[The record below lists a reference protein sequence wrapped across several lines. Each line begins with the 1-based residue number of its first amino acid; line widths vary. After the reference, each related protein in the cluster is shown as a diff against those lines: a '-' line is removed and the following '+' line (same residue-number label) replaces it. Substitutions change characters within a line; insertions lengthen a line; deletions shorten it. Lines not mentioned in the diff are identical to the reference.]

1 MPSRDKLIA
10 VSKHSANKTFL
21 EEVGIS
27 PEFAFREDKRRD
39 DTAFKQGKLP
49 SQKVAYY
56 KMKLFE
62 TLDGFKFY
70 DPGRKKKSR
79 KNVDPRFFQKSYMR
93 RFLGQE
99 GVTNMT
105 RPPSKLNLPPPCL
118 GMDFIS
124 ISLKSKDEDSASSL
138 HIYDMTTAMY
148 LEGKGGLQE
157 MENEAEEESAAS
169 FKLHLVQ
176 EKTREYNER
185 LRENPSDIQL
195 WLEYVEFQDVSI
207 GESEFGG
214 KINEAKKEK
223 VGKNVVLR
231 QKALVEKKLAILKAA
246 IDKNPMSVELG
257 VKRLEVSREL
267 LEAKLLD
274 RQWKELI
281 FLFPRSFSVW
291 KFYLRFVSSNFTTFT
306 VARALREYKN
316 YFAKLKQMHALPDQ
330 PKGTEDEIIV
340 ATVNLCNFLARAG
353 FREKGTAIWQASLEL
368 NLFAPDFPGYY
379 SLDDKL
385 ATFEQFWESAVPR
398 FGEPGALGFANVMRR
413 RKEVV
418 GDDDNDGL
426 EDNKSA
432 WEDDL
437 IDQAGNLVRR
447 NRLWLELELGRERRH
462 WCPFRS
468 TEEAPED
475 PDRSVSFEDISPFLF
490 HFTQPSKVLSL
501 LVGFARYL
509 GVTFRDEPYS
519 TTSLCSETITA
530 KMGVSTSEGLQDG
543 VDWSPDIDIKVL
555 RDIRPDLEDKDYQT
569 FCRNI
574 FSQSVAALQGQFKTQ
589 MIALWLRFE
598 YDLFLLEDIED
609 AKKKKARKKE
619 MKRLVKTLL
628 EEDRDNVDIYV
639 EYARLEQSFEGA
651 KAAWKIL
658 ETLMSSKSSSEHP
671 TLYMAAVAV
680 CLREIEGGGDDVGPW
695 TDRAIW
701 LLCVFGREGTHDP
714 SKMPKSKVDL
724 LSWAEETKSQVLG
737 EVHARMTAG
746 RFIARHEEDEL
757 NTSPVYFRS
766 SYFCKAFVAAWL
778 TLFLDGEREAVKI
791 VGLVEP
797 PKVSKNKAVVLLR
810 ENLCKVSLD
819 LVRCSASASH
829 RRAVLKGSLYAFPS
843 NEYFLQKLLDYRVQ
857 CNVVDPTW
865 RAFSAQLV
873 ERSATASSPL
883 PQIYAVKLLVSGFV
897 RHRRDEES
905 LPVAL
910 SFLNRAR
917 SMLERFVSSGD
928 AGRHCPALWRL
939 LMWTCN
945 WTAALRS
952 GDAGGEAEGKAA
964 VNTVFYRSLQ
974 DCPAV
979 KSLFLDV
986 VGYLHLDPAPDA
998 AEDGLRRVLDITAEK
1013 EARVRMPIE
1022 ELEVLLE
1029 KEEDD
1034 DDGEEEFQ

>member
-1 MPSRDKLIA
+1 M
-10 VSKHSANKTFL
+10 
-21 EEVGIS
+21 GIS
-27 PEFAFREDKRRD
+27 PDFAFREDKRRD
-39 DTAFKQGKLP
+39 EAAFKQGKLP
-49 SQKVAYY
+49 SQKVAHY
-56 KMKLFE
+56 KNKLFE
-62 TLDGFKFY
+62 TLDGCKFS
-70 DPGRKKKSR
+70 DPGRKRKSR

-93 RFLGQE
+93 RFLGEE
-99 GVTNMT
+99 GVTSLT
-105 RPPSKLNLPPPCL
+105 RPPSKLNLPPPCM
-118 GMDFIS
+118 GMDFIP
-124 ISLKSKDEDSASSL
+124 ISQRSKDDDAAGSL
-138 HIYDMTTAMY
+138 QIYDMATAAY
-148 LEGKGGLQE
+148 LEGRGGLQE

-214 KINEAKKEK
+214 KMGQTNKKEK

-267 LEAKLLD
+267 LEAKQLD

-306 VARALREYKN
+306 VSRALREYRN

-330 PKGTEDEIIV
+330 PKGTEDEIVV

-353 FREKGTAIWQASLEL
+353 FREKGTALWQASVEL
-368 NLFAPDFPGYY
+368 NLFAPDFPGHY
-379 SLDDKL
+379 SLEDKL

-398 FGEPGALGFANVMRR
+398 FGEPGAQGFAHVMRR
-413 RKEVV
+413 RNEVAEE
-418 GDDDNDGL
+418 DGVD
-426 EDNKSA
+426 DNKSA

-437 IDQAGNLVRR
+437 IDRAGNLVRR

-468 TEEAPED
+468 TEDAPED

-490 HFTQPSKVLSL
+490 HFTQPSRVLSL
-501 LVGFARYL
+501 LVGFARFL
-509 GVTFRDEPYS
+509 GVTFKDEPYS

-530 KMGVSTSEGLQDG
+530 KMGVSSSEGLQDG

-555 RDIRPDLEDKDYQT
+555 RDIRPDLDDKEYRA
-569 FCRNI
+569 FCRNV
-574 FSQSVAALQGQFKTQ
+574 FSQSVAALKGQFKTQ
-589 MIALWLRFE
+589 VMALWLRFE
-598 YDLFLLEDIED
+598 YDLFVLEDIED
-609 AKKKKARKKE
+609 AKKRKARKKE
-619 MKRLVKTLL
+619 MKRHVKALL

-658 ETLMSSKSSSEHP
+658 ETLMSSKSSSDHP
-671 TLYMAAVAV
+671 TLYMAAAAV
-680 CLREIEGGGDDVGPW
+680 CLRKVEGGGDDAGAW
-695 TDRAIW
+695 TDRALW
-701 LLCVFGREGTHDP
+701 LLCVLGREGTHDP
-714 SKMPKSKVDL
+714 AKVPGSKADL
-724 LSWAEETKSQVLG
+724 LSWAEETKALVLG
-737 EVHARMTAG
+737 ELHARMAAG

-757 NTSPVYFRS
+757 NASPVYFRS

-778 TLFLDGEREAVKI
+778 ALFLDGEREAVRL

-797 PKVSKNKAVVLLR
+797 PKGSKNKAVVLLR
-810 ENLCKVSLD
+810 ENLRKVSLD
-819 LVRCSASASH
+819 LVRCSSSASY
-829 RRAVLKGSLYAFPS
+829 RRAVLKSALSAFPN

-873 ERSATASSPL
+873 ERSATALSPL

-945 WTAALRS
+945 WIAALKS
-952 GDAGGEAEGKAA
+952 GSGGEGEAEGKAA

-1029 KEEDD
+1029 KEEDE
-1034 DDGEEEFQ
+1034 DGEEEFH